1 MKKILIPFMLGLAF
15 IITVGLSGCGN
26 PPLQDAYED
35 LNSLEGI
42 HPEVFYDSS
51 KDILQISLS
60 EGSDLDAIFDK
71 LNEDVKDQE
80 VGGIFFRTT
89 FTTDSSFIKQFA
101 EKVAVLPVKSMS
113 MLGIGQEL
121 ADYSGGAWTKLASKA
136 EILYLDSP
144 LTVSDYKGDAA
155 KDLAKVEK
163 LWTGDSGFM
172 YIEKFPNVREI
183 GVDVGMLMTTDP
195 SAEESAETDENT
207 DTDTGEEDSNA
218 EAPAY
223 SFDPTFSDA
232 SYFTPLKKL
241 KKLDHI
247 LIAPTANSYSL
258 TTDGAGYIYA
268 LSNVRP
274 NVLINEP
281 EKELDKDNLIKI
293 KNVDIS
299 MLDSDKY
306 LKDRILESFLKPQ
319 VKRTYY
325 RAKKFRTSSKTPRI
339 RGRALVYMAEPDS
352 QDWSGHRKYSDT
364 GSILDSDELGTKVKT
379 PRRAGDYQTFIY
391 AYPVYSYKGL
401 YTSGTK
407 GYAETYKVQVFD
419 LKKKRAYESQT
430 VATVQPPQSF
440 RYPKGSPPAKK
451 CGDVS
456 NSKVY
461 KFIKNIKKVK

>member
-15 IITVGLSGCGN
+15 IVTVGLSGCGN

-89 FTTDSSFIKQFA
+89 FTTDSNFIKKFA

-144 LTVSDYKGDAA
+144 LTVSDYKGAAA

-195 SAEESAETDENT
+195 SAEESAETDENRVVRIHNLGAIKT
-207 DTDTGEEDSNA
+207 VPS
-218 EAPAY
+218 
-223 SFDPTFSDA
+223 
-232 SYFTPLKKL
+232 KK
-241 KKLDHI
+241 
-247 LIAPTANSYSL
+247 
-258 TTDGAGYIYA
+258 
-268 LSNVRP
+268 
-274 NVLINEP
+274 
-281 EKELDKDNLIKI
+281 
-293 KNVDIS
+293 
-299 MLDSDKY
+299 
-306 LKDRILESFLKPQ
+306 
-319 VKRTYY
+319 
-325 RAKKFRTSSKTPRI
+325 
-339 RGRALVYMAEPDS
+339 
-352 QDWSGHRKYSDT
+352 
-364 GSILDSDELGTKVKT
+364 
-379 PRRAGDYQTFIY
+379 
-391 AYPVYSYKGL
+391 
-401 YTSGTK
+401 
-407 GYAETYKVQVFD
+407 
-419 LKKKRAYESQT
+419 
-430 VATVQPPQSF
+430 
-440 RYPKGSPPAKK
+440 
-451 CGDVS
+451 
-456 NSKVY
+456 
-461 KFIKNIKKVK
+461 

>member
-89 FTTDSSFIKQFA
+89 FTTDSNFIKKFA
-101 EKVAVLPVKSMS
+101 GKVAVLPVKSMS

-136 EILYLDSP
+136 DILYLDSP
-144 LTVSDYKGDAA
+144 LTVSDYKGAAA

-207 DTDTGEEDSNA
+207 DTDTEEEDSDA
-218 EAPAY
+218 ETPAY

-232 SYFTPLKKL
+232 RYFTPLKKL

-281 EKELDKDNLIKI
+281 EKEL
-293 KNVDIS
+293 
-299 MLDSDKY
+299 
-306 LKDRILESFLKPQ
+306 
-319 VKRTYY
+319 
-325 RAKKFRTSSKTPRI
+325 
-339 RGRALVYMAEPDS
+339 
-352 QDWSGHRKYSDT
+352 
-364 GSILDSDELGTKVKT
+364 
-379 PRRAGDYQTFIY
+379 
-391 AYPVYSYKGL
+391 
-401 YTSGTK
+401 
-407 GYAETYKVQVFD
+407 
-419 LKKKRAYESQT
+419 
-430 VATVQPPQSF
+430 
-440 RYPKGSPPAKK
+440 
-451 CGDVS
+451 
-456 NSKVY
+456 
-461 KFIKNIKKVK
+461 